1 MATIPLTSW
10 QPHQTTKKT
19 RKSQL
24 EAIKRYQSKK
34 SRIYILVKPELKTY
48 IDQHLKGKSE
58 SRNHFISR
66 AIVELLKVEMQHDK

>member
-10 QPHQTTKKT
+10 QLHQATKKT